1 MKVMTAVDA
10 KNNFGSFI
18 DAAQREPV
26 VVTKKN
32 RPVGIFL
39 SLQDL
44 EGTTWQE
51 QALEAVSGV
60 AELKE
65 AGYDAWYK
73 AKVKHAMERAKSG
86 EAKSS
91 PHAEAFAR
99 IEAKLRSRFP
109 DFVA

>member
-26 VVTKKN
+26 IVTKKN

-44 EGTTWQE
+44 EGTTWQD
-51 QALEAVSGV
+51 QALELLSGST
-60 AELKE
+60 EPKE
-65 AGYDAWYK
+65 AGYDTWYK
-73 AKVKHAMERAKSG
+73 AKVTRAMERAKSG
-86 EAKSS
+86 AAKSS
-91 PHAEAFAR
+91 PHDEVFAR

>member
-51 QALEAVSGV
+51 QALAAVSGV
-60 AELKE
+60 AEPKA

-73 AKVKHAMERAKSG
+73 AKVTRAMDRAKSG